1 MEISFICNFYDS
13 LAGGLAKN
21 LGKQVGK
28 ATQQASRISGTF
40 TSFLTDILRGSRMIR
55 IFQKEAK
62 ENKNADEVVDSLIQ
76 KNIKVL
82 AIMLRATPIMEAL
95 TGLMI
100 AGFIFSGK
108 LISSGELGI
117 NNFFF
122 FSGYDV
128 GLSAHKVSCY
138 Y

>member
-1 MEISFICNFYDS
+1 
-13 LAGGLAKN
+13 
-21 LGKQVGK
+21 
-28 ATQQASRISGTF
+28 
-40 TSFLTDILRGSRMIR
+40 MIR

-100 AGFIFSGK
+100 AG
-108 LISSGELGI
+108 L
-117 NNFFF
+117 FF
-122 FSGYDV
+122 
-128 GLSAHKVSCY
+128 L
-138 Y
+138 